1 MLKNYIKIAL
11 RNIIRHKSY
20 SFINIA
26 GLAIGMACCF
36 LIILWVQDEL
46 SYDKFHKNADNI
58 YRVAGEGQY
67 SDGSVDKFAVT
78 PEALAAALKKEY
90 PEVIY
95 STKISRTRGGLFK
108 YDDNS
113 FYEKSVVYADEF
125 FFRIFE
131 FPFIKGDAKI
141 ALSNPYSIVITK
153 DIANK
158 YFGTD
163 DPIGKT
169 IIYNNTYNLSVT
181 GIIENIPH
189 NSHLKFDF
197 FIPMKI
203 YKDIC
208 TSSGLIFDEWNT
220 YGYYTFLLLQ
230 KNIQFKTVN
239 KKISRYLD
247 KRSDDNTTTLFLQSL
262 TKIHLYS
269 DLTADIGG
277 RGDIK
282 YVYIFSII
290 ALFVLIIACV
300 NFMNLA
306 TARSSMRAKEIGIRK
321 VAGAH
326 KSNLIKQFLGESIF
340 ISFIALIFA
349 IVLVELLLPAFNNL
363 SGKILTLSITNN
375 IYIIFVLILITIVT
389 GLFSGSYPAFFLSS
403 FKLIAT
409 LKGSAVKTR
418 RSFSLR
424 KILILFQFAIT
435 IILLVGTIDVYKQL
449 NYMRNKK
456 LGYEKENIIYIPIR
470 GDLKQKYES
479 MKNDLLS
486 KVDVLHVAIT
496 SQLPTGSTLSTSG
509 SIDWEGRNPED
520 EVLMNV
526 ASVDHD
532 YIDTFKLKII
542 MGRNFSKKFST
553 DSSAGFILNEAAIKA
568 MGIESP
574 IGKQFSLWGTK
585 GAIIGVVKDYHF
597 DSLHKEIE
605 PLILAILPDLYSD
618 ICIKIKSDNISNT
631 IGELNSI
638 WEKYVPEYPFE
649 YHFLDESLD
658 NLYRVEDR
666 IGTVFKYFTVIA
678 IIISCLGLFGLASF
692 TTEQRTKEIGIRKVL
707 GATIPNILFLIT
719 KDFTAWVLMANI
731 VAWPVAYYAM
741 HRWLQN
747 FAYRTNIGIST
758 FIFSATVALLIALLT
773 VSYQS
778 IKAALANPVE
788 SLRYE

>member
-1 MLKNYIKIAL
+1 MLRNYIKIAL
-11 RNIIRHKSY
+11 RNIRRHKGY
-20 SFINIA
+20 SFINIT
-26 GLAIGMACCF
+26 GLAIGMACCI
-36 LIILWVQDEL
+36 LILLWVQDEL

-58 YRVAGEGQY
+58 YRVAGESQY

-113 FYEKSVVYADEF
+113 FYERGVVYTDEF
-125 FFRIFE
+125 FFRIFK
-131 FPFIKGDAKI
+131 FPFIKGDSKI

-153 DIANK
+153 NIANK

-169 IIYNNTYNLSVT
+169 IVYNNTYNLSVT

-189 NSHLKFDF
+189 NSHLKLDF

-208 TSSGLIFDEWNT
+208 TNSGLIFDEWNT

-247 KRSDDNTTTLFLQSL
+247 KRSDDNTTALFLQPL

-269 DLTADIGG
+269 DLTADIRG

-306 TARSSMRAKEIGIRK
+306 TARSSMRTKEVGMRK
-321 VAGAH
+321 VVGAH
-326 KSNLIKQFLGESIF
+326 RGNLITQFLGESIF
-340 ISFIALIFA
+340 LSFIALIFA
-349 IVLVELLLPAFNNL
+349 VVLVELFLPIFNDL
-363 SGKILTLSITNN
+363 SGKELTLNLANN
-375 IYIIFVLILITIVT
+375 IYIIFVLIFITIIT
-389 GLFSGSYPAFFLSS
+389 GLLSGSYPAFFLSS
-403 FKLIAT
+403 FHPVTT
-409 LKGSAVKTR
+409 LKGSTTKIG

-424 KILILFQFAIT
+424 KTLILFQFTIT
-435 IILLVGTIDVYKQL
+435 IILLIGTMSVYKQL
-449 NYMRNKK
+449 NYMRNKN
-456 LGYEKENIIYIPIR
+456 LGYEKEHVIYMPIR
-470 GDLKQKYES
+470 GDLNHKYEA

-486 KVDVLHVAIT
+486 KVDVSHVAIT

-526 ASVDHD
+526 ASVDYD
-532 YIDTFKLKII
+532 YIDTFKLQII
-542 MGRNFSKKFST
+542 KGRAFSKKFLT

-568 MGIESP
+568 MGIEHP
-574 IGKQFSLWGTK
+574 IGKQFSLWDTK
-585 GAIIGVVKDYHF
+585 GTIIGVVKDYHF

-631 IGELNSI
+631 ISELNSI
-638 WEKYVPEYPFE
+638 WKKYVPEYPFE
-649 YHFLDESLD
+649 YHFLEESLD
-658 NLYRVEDR
+658 NLYRVEER
-666 IGTVFKYFTVIA
+666 IGIIFKYFTIMA
-678 IIISCLGLFGLASF
+678 IIISCLGLSGLASF
-692 TTEQRTKEIGIRKVL
+692 STEQRTKEIGIRKVL
-707 GATIPNILFLIT
+707 GATVPNILLLLT
-719 KDFTAWVLMANI
+719 KDFVKWVLIANI
-731 VAWPVAYYAM
+731 IAWPVAYYAM
-741 HRWLQN
+741 SRLLQN
-747 FAYRTNIGIST
+747 FAYRTNIGIVT
-758 FIFSATVALLIALLT
+758 FILSATLALLIALAT

-778 IKAALANPVE
+778 IKAALANPIE
-788 SLRYE
+788 ALRYE